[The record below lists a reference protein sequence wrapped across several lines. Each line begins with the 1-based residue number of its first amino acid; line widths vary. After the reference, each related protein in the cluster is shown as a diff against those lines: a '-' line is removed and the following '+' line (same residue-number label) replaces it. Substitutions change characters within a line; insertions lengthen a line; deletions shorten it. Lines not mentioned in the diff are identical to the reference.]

1 MIRTNQDLLAFAT
14 QLPGIRLQTYQP
26 GQQLLRQDD
35 KPHPVYF
42 VKQGIAKCYITEDN
56 GKDYILEFFGEGE
69 IIGEL
74 EVLRNNASMLSTV
87 EAITELEVYRTD
99 SATFLDALESNRTF
113 NRAILQELA
122 TRVSQLAVRASYQ
135 QLYPVEY
142 ALLKI
147 LSLFSNQAIPLSK
160 QDLADYLAISVR
172 SLNRTLKQ
180 LREQQSIQTEG
191 LQLNITPAALQQL
204 LKQFDSE

>member
-1 MIRTNQDLLAFAT
+1 MIRTNQDLLQFIE
-14 QLPGIRLQTYQP
+14 QLPGTRLQTFQP
-26 GQQLLRQDD
+26 AQKLLKQDD
-35 KPHPVYF
+35 NPHHVYF

-74 EVLRNNASMLSTV
+74 EMLRKAPILSTV
-87 EAITELEVYRTD
+87 EAVTTLEVYRTD
-99 SATFLDALESNRTF
+99 STTFMDTLENNKTF
-113 NRAILQELA
+113 NRIILKELA
-122 TRVSQLAVRASYQ
+122 TRVSQLAIRVSYQ

-142 ALLKI
+142 ALLKV
-147 LSLFSNQAIPLSK
+147 LSLFASQEISLSK

-180 LREQQSIQTEG
+180 LREQKSVLTEG

>member
-1 MIRTNQDLLAFAT
+1 MIRTNYDLLEFI
-14 QLPGIRLQTYQP
+14 QELPGIRLQTLTP
-26 GQQLLRQDD
+26 GQKLLKQDE
-35 KPHPVYF
+35 KAHHVYF
-42 VKQGIAKCYITEDN
+42 VKQGVAKCYITEDN

-74 EVLRNNASMLSTV
+74 EMLHATPILSTV
-87 EAITELEVYRTD
+87 AAVTELEVYRTD
-99 SATFLDALESNRTF
+99 SHTFLETLENNKLF
-113 NRAILQELA
+113 NRIILKELA
-122 TRVSQLAVRASYQ
+122 TRVRQLAIRVSYQ

-142 ALLKI
+142 TLLKV

-180 LREQQSIQTEG
+180 LREQKSILTEG
-191 LQLNITPAALQQL
+191 LQLNIAPAALQQL

>member
-1 MIRTNQDLLAFAT
+1 MIRTNQDLLPFIE
-14 QLPGIRLQTYQP
+14 QLPGIRLQTFQP
-26 GQQLLRQDD
+26 AQKLLKQDD
-35 KPHPVYF
+35 NPHHVYF

-74 EVLRNNASMLSTV
+74 EMLRKAPILSTV
-87 EAITELEVYRTD
+87 EAVTVLEVYRTD
-99 SATFLDALESNRTF
+99 SATFMDTLENNKTF
-113 NRAILQELA
+113 NRIIMKELA
-122 TRVSQLAVRASYQ
+122 TRVSQLAIRVSYQ

-142 ALLKI
+142 ALLKV
-147 LSLFSNQAIPLSK
+147 LSLFASQEISLSK

-180 LREQQSIQTEG
+180 LREQKSVLTEG

>member
-1 MIRTNQDLLAFAT
+1 MIRTNYDLLEFI
-14 QLPGIRLQTYQP
+14 QELPGIRLQTLTP
-26 GQQLLRQDD
+26 GQKLLKQDE
-35 KPHPVYF
+35 KAHHVYF
-42 VKQGIAKCYITEDN
+42 VKQGVAKCYITEDN

-74 EVLRNNASMLSTV
+74 EMLHATPILSTV
-87 EAITELEVYRTD
+87 AAVTELEVYRTD
-99 SATFLDALESNRTF
+99 SHTFLETLENNKIF
-113 NRAILQELA
+113 NRIILKELA
-122 TRVSQLAVRASYQ
+122 TRVRQLAIRVSYQ

-142 ALLKI
+142 TLLKV

-180 LREQQSIQTEG
+180 LREQKSILTEG

>member
-1 MIRTNQDLLAFAT
+1 MIRTNYDLLEFI
-14 QLPGIRLQTYQP
+14 QELPGIRLQTLTP
-26 GQQLLRQDD
+26 GQKLLKQDE
-35 KPHPVYF
+35 KAHHVYF
-42 VKQGIAKCYITEDN
+42 VKQGVAKCYITEDN

-74 EVLRNNASMLSTV
+74 EILHATPILSTV
-87 EAITELEVYRTD
+87 AAVTELEVYRTD
-99 SATFLDALESNRTF
+99 SHTFLETLENNKIF
-113 NRAILQELA
+113 NRIILKELA
-122 TRVSQLAVRASYQ
+122 TRVRQLAIRVSYQ

-142 ALLKI
+142 TLLKV

-180 LREQQSIQTEG
+180 LREQKSILTEG

>member
-1 MIRTNQDLLAFAT
+1 MIRTNQDLLQFIE
-14 QLPGIRLQTYQP
+14 QLPGIRLQTFKP
-26 GQQLLRQDD
+26 GQKLLKQDD
-35 KPHPVYF
+35 KPHHVYF

-74 EVLRNNASMLSTV
+74 EMLRNASILSTV
-87 EAITELEVYRTD
+87 EAVTALEVYRTD
-99 SATFLDALESNRTF
+99 SATFTDTLENNKTF
-113 NRAILQELA
+113 NRIILKELA
-122 TRVSQLAVRASYQ
+122 TRVSQLAIRVSYQ

-142 ALLKI
+142 ALLKV
-147 LSLFSNQAIPLSK
+147 LSLFASQEISLSK

-180 LREQQSIQTEG
+180 LREQRSVLTEG